1 MGTLMSTLDNGMLS
15 LSYLPIAR
23 YFNTNISAVLW
34 ISVAFWVTAVGLMH
48 TLGWMGDVFGRKR
61 IYILGLFLFTIGISL
76 APLAINLWVLIC
88 YRLIQAVGAAM
99 ILATYNAFI
108 TSIFPSTHR
117 GRALGWS
124 GAIIG
129 IGLSLGPLIG
139 GILLEVADWKL
150 LFYSRVPI
158 GVVAVF
164 LAWYFLPDDSNK
176 FRESYSVDI
185 KAVIV
190 VFITLGSALI
200 LINQL
205 GEHGTIS
212 VIVVLSFLAFLIFLP
227 LLIWMEKI
235 SARPILN
242 ISLLKIRQYR
252 YSVFAH
258 ITHYL
263 AQSSAIFAVPLVLL
277 GPMSF
282 PVIKVGL
289 ITASLFVLR
298 IVVAPIAGRLSDQFG
313 VRYFLVVA
321 NCVLALGL
329 VSLSFIYAEYPE
341 SLLWYSVLFCSL
353 GAALFEPVVT
363 SAIMGSVPND
373 RLGTASASVGVGRQF
388 AFAVGTTLS
397 GAVYAFQSTQYSKTV
412 SLLQDGSLIIAALGD
427 VMLVGMIIAF
437 ISAIISFKIDNTYER
452 NH

>member
-61 IYILGLFLFTIGISL
+61 IYILGLLFFTIGISL

-88 YRLIQAVGAAM
+88 CRLIQAVGAAM

-108 TSIFPSTHR
+108 TSIFPSIHR
-117 GRALGWS
+117 GRVLGWS

-139 GILLEVADWKL
+139 GILLDVADWKL

-158 GVVAVF
+158 GVLAVS

-176 FRESYSVDI
+176 LRESYRVDI
-185 KAVIV
+185 KSVIV
-190 VFITLGSALI
+190 VFITLASALI

-205 GEHGTIS
+205 GEYGTIS
-212 VIVVLSFLAFLIFLP
+212 AIVVLSFLAFLIFLP

-235 SARPILN
+235 STRPILS

-263 AQSSAIFAVPLVLL
+263 AQSSIIFAVPLLLL
-277 GPMSF
+277 GSMSF
-282 PVIKVGL
+282 PAVKVGL
-289 ITASLFVLR
+289 IMASFSVFR

-341 SLLWYSVLFCSL
+341 SLLWYSVLFCGL

-412 SLLQDGSLIIAALGD
+412 SLVPDGSLAIAALGD
-427 VMLVGMIIAF
+427 VILVGVIFAF
-437 ISAIISFKIDNTYER
+437 ISALLSFKIDNIQ
-452 NH
+452 

>member
-1 MGTLMSTLDNGMLS
+1 MSTLDNGMLS
-15 LSYLPIAR
+15 LSYLPLAH
-23 YFNTNISAVLW
+23 YFNVEISSVLW
-34 ISVAFWVTAVGLMH
+34 VSVAFWVTTVGLMH

-61 IYILGLFLFTIGISL
+61 IYIYGLLVFTIGIML
-76 APLAINLWVLIC
+76 AAVATNLWVLIFC
-88 YRLIQAVGAAM
+88 RVIQAFGAAM
-99 ILATYNAFI
+99 ILSTYNAFI
-108 TSIFPSTHR
+108 TAIFPSTHR

-139 GILLEVADWKL
+139 GVLLEIGDWKL

-158 GVVAVF
+158 GILAVF
-164 LAWYFLPDDSNK
+164 LAWYLLPDDSSDL
-176 FRESYSVDI
+176 RESYSIDI

-200 LINQL
+200 LVNQL
-205 GEHGTIS
+205 GAHGTIS
-212 VIVVLSFLAFLIFLP
+212 SIVVLSFLAFLIFLP
-227 LLIWMEKI
+227 LLIWMEKM
-235 SARPILN
+235 SKRPILN

-263 AQSSAIFAVPLVLL
+263 AQSSMIFAIPLLLL
-277 GPMSF
+277 GSMGFSAT
-282 PVIKVGL
+282 KVGL
-289 ITASLFVLR
+289 VMASFSVSR

-313 VRYFLVVA
+313 PRYFLVVA
-321 NCVLALGL
+321 NCILGLGL

-341 SLLWYSVLFCSL
+341 FLLWYSVLFCGL
-353 GAALFEPVVT
+353 GASLFEPVVT
-363 SAIMGSVPND
+363 STIMGSVPKN

-397 GAVYAFQSTQYSKTV
+397 GAVYAIQNTQYSKTV
-412 SLLQDGSLIIAALGD
+412 SLVSDGSLVIAALGD
-427 VMLVGMIIAF
+427 VILVGVIIAF
-437 ISAIISFKIDNTYER
+437 ISALLSFKIENT
-452 NH
+452 

>member
-1 MGTLMSTLDNGMLS
+1 MSTLDNGMLS
-15 LSYLPIAR
+15 LSYLPMAR
-23 YFNTNISAVLW
+23 YFDTNISAVLW
-34 ISVAFWVTAVGLMH
+34 VSVAFWVTAVGLMH

-61 IYILGLFLFTIGISL
+61 IYILGLFLFTIGIAL
-76 APLAINLWVLIC
+76 APFAINLWLLIC
-88 YRLIQAVGAAM
+88 CRLIQALGAAM

-108 TSIFPSTHR
+108 TSIFPSTQR
-117 GRALGWS
+117 GTALGWS

-129 IGLSLGPLIG
+129 VGLSLGPLLG
-139 GILLEVADWKL
+139 GILLEIADWKS
-150 LFYSRVPI
+150 LFFSRVPI
-158 GVVAVF
+158 GVLGGF
-164 LAWYFLPDDSNK
+164 FAWYFLPDDSNK
-176 FRESYSVDI
+176 FSKSYKLDI

-190 VFITLGSALI
+190 VFVTLGSALV

-205 GEHGTIS
+205 GEYGTFS
-212 VIVVLSFLAFLIFLP
+212 TIVVLSFLAFLIFLP
-227 LLIWMEKI
+227 LLVWMEKT
-235 SARPILN
+235 SSRPILN

-252 YSVFAH
+252 FSVLAH

-277 GPMSF
+277 GPMGL

-289 ITASLFVLR
+289 ITASLFVFR

-313 VRYFLVVA
+313 VRYFLIVA

-329 VSLSFIYAEYPE
+329 ISLSFIYEGYPE
-341 SLLWYSVLFCSL
+341 SLLWYSVLLCSL

-363 SAIMGSVPND
+363 STIMGSVPID

-397 GAVYAFQSTQYSKTV
+397 GAVYAFQSTQYSKTEI
-412 SLLQDGSLIIAALGD
+412 LLQDSGLAIAALGD
-427 VMLVGMIIAF
+427 VMLVGVIIAF
-437 ISAIISFKIDNTYER
+437 ISAILSLKLDNIYKR

>member
-1 MGTLMSTLDNGMLS
+1 MSTLDNGMLS
-15 LSYLPIAR
+15 LSYLPLAH
-23 YFNTNISAVLW
+23 YFNVEISSVLW
-34 ISVAFWVTAVGLMH
+34 VSVAFWVTTVGLMH

-61 IYILGLFLFTIGISL
+61 IYIYGLLVFTIGIML
-76 APLAINLWVLIC
+76 AAVATNLWVLIFC
-88 YRLIQAVGAAM
+88 RVIQAFGAAM
-99 ILATYNAFI
+99 ILSTYNAFI
-108 TSIFPSTHR
+108 TAIFPSTHR

-139 GILLEVADWKL
+139 GVLLEIGDWKL

-158 GVVAVF
+158 GILAVF
-164 LAWYFLPDDSNK
+164 LAWYLLPDDSNNL
-176 FRESYSVDI
+176 RESYSIDI

-200 LINQL
+200 LVNQL
-205 GEHGTIS
+205 GAHGTIS
-212 VIVVLSFLAFLIFLP
+212 SIVISSFLAFLIFLP
-227 LLIWMEKI
+227 LLIWMEKM
-235 SARPILN
+235 SKRPILN

-263 AQSSAIFAVPLVLL
+263 AQSSMIFAIPLLLL
-277 GPMSF
+277 GSMGFSAT
-282 PVIKVGL
+282 KVGL
-289 ITASLFVLR
+289 VMASFSVSR

-313 VRYFLVVA
+313 PRYFLVVA
-321 NCVLALGL
+321 NCILGLGL

-341 SLLWYSVLFCSL
+341 FLLWYSVLFCGL
-353 GAALFEPVVT
+353 GASLFEPVVT
-363 SAIMGSVPND
+363 STIMGSVPKN

-397 GAVYAFQSTQYSKTV
+397 GAVYAIQNTQYSKTV
-412 SLLQDGSLIIAALGD
+412 SLVSDGSLVIAALGD
-427 VMLVGMIIAF
+427 VILVGVIIAF
-437 ISAIISFKIDNTYER
+437 ISALLSFKIENT
-452 NH
+452 

>member
-1 MGTLMSTLDNGMLS
+1 MSTLDNGMLS
-15 LSYLPIAR
+15 LAYLPLAH
-23 YFNTNISAVLW
+23 YFNVEISSVLW
-34 ISVAFWVTAVGLMH
+34 ISVAFWITTVGLMH

-61 IYILGLFLFTIGISL
+61 IYIYGLLVFTIGIML
-76 APLAINLWVLIC
+76 AAVATNLWVLIFC
-88 YRLIQAVGAAM
+88 RVIQAFGAAI
-99 ILATYNAFI
+99 ILSTYNAFI
-108 TSIFPSTHR
+108 TAIFPSTHR

-139 GILLEVADWKL
+139 GVLLEIADWKL

-158 GVVAVF
+158 GILAVF
-164 LAWYFLPDDSNK
+164 LAWYLLPDDSSNPS
-176 FRESYSVDI
+176 ESYSIDI

-212 VIVVLSFLAFLIFLP
+212 SIVVSSFLAFLIFLP
-227 LLIWMEKI
+227 LLIWMEKM
-235 SARPILN
+235 SKRPILN

-263 AQSSAIFAVPLVLL
+263 AQSSIIFAIPLLLL
-277 GPMSF
+277 GSMGFSAT
-282 PVIKVGL
+282 KVGL
-289 ITASLFVLR
+289 VMASFSVSR

-313 VRYFLVVA
+313 ARYFLVVA
-321 NCVLALGL
+321 NCILGLGL

-341 SLLWYSVLFCSL
+341 SLLWYSVLFCGL
-353 GAALFEPVVT
+353 GASLFEPVVT
-363 SAIMGSVPND
+363 STIMGSVPQN

-397 GAVYAFQSTQYSKTV
+397 GAVYAFQNTQYTKTV
-412 SLLQDGSLIIAALGD
+412 SLVPDGGLVIAALGD
-427 VMLVGMIIAF
+427 VILVGVIIAF
-437 ISAIISFKIDNTYER
+437 ISALLSFKIENT
-452 NH
+452 

>member
-289 ITASLFVLR
+289 ITASLFVFR

-341 SLLWYSVLFCSL
+341 SLLWYSVLFCGL

-427 VMLVGMIIAF
+427 VMLIGMIIAL
-437 ISAIISFKIDNTYER
+437 ISAILSFKIDNTYER